1 MNHSLLF
8 NSTKSLY
15 LQIKEKIV
23 EQILKGELKPGEKI
37 PSERELCELY
47 GVSRITVRQALK
59 EATEDGFL
67 FSVQGKGTFVED
79 KDEVKIGQSLD
90 EFTEFKRTLT
100 NKGLTAG
107 TQIFQSKV
115 LLSDFALGRILA
127 LDISEQILN
136 ISLLGT
142 ADDQPI
148 VYYNSYFELE
158 LGQRLLEEAM
168 KKEKTGEAFST
179 YDLYREL
186 GDVLPNYA
194 EQTFEAL
201 GADDQLAEILQIEL
215 GTPLFLVT
223 SIFYDQEST
232 PVEYK
237 KAYYLA
243 NRYKFHIKRKIA
255 Y

>member
-1 MNHSLLF
+1 MDNSLLF

-23 EQILKGELKPGEKI
+23 DQIQKGELKPGEKI

-59 EATEDGFL
+59 EATEDGLL
-67 FSVQGKGTFVED
+67 FSVQGKGTFVDD
-79 KDEVKIGQSLD
+79 KDHAKIGQSLN
-90 EFTEFKRTLT
+90 EFTEFKKTLT
-100 NKGLTAG
+100 KKGLTAG
-107 TQIFQSKV
+107 TKIFQSEI
-115 LLSDFALGRILA
+115 LLSDFALGKILA
-127 LDISEQILN
+127 LDISEQVLN

-148 VYYNSYFELE
+148 VYYNSYFALE
-158 LGQRLLEEAM
+158 LGQRLLKEAV

-186 GDVLPNYA
+186 VDISPNYA
-194 EQTFEAL
+194 EQTLEAL
-201 GADDQLAEILQIEL
+201 GADDQLAEILQIEP

-223 SIFYDQEST
+223 SIFYDQDNA
-232 PVEYK
+232 PLEYK
-237 KAYYLA
+237 KAYYQA